1 MKRDRKSKEQQQP
14 RLLTYKQLEQ
24 RYGIKV
30 TTAVSLVREE
40 RIPHVRFGR
49 RFIRFD
55 VEQIE
60 QWIARHQVATDQGDA
75 A

>member
-1 MKRDRKSKEQQQP
+1 MVSEDQNKQKSTP
-14 RLLTYKQLEQ
+14 RLITYNQLEQ

-30 TTAVSLVREE
+30 ATAVSLVREG

-60 QWIARHQVATDQGDA
+60 AWIARHQVAADQGDA

>member
-1 MKRDRKSKEQQQP
+1 MPDHQKTKEYQSP
-14 RLLTYKQLEQ
+14 RLLTYNQLEQ

-30 TTAVSLVREE
+30 ATAVSMVREG
-40 RIPHVRFGR
+40 RIPYVRFGR

-55 VEQIE
+55 VQAVER
-60 QWIARHQVATDQGDA
+60 WIAEHEVSTERGGA